1 MSKML
6 RVGKIT
12 YANCTPIFDGLEH
25 MNLPYVE
32 IVTGVPSE
40 LNQALANGEID
51 VCISSSIEYPRHA
64 DDYLI
69 LPDFCI
75 GSDGP
80 VESVLFFSQIPIEQL
95 EGQEILVTSESATSV
110 ILLQILLKK
119 HFGLEN
125 VSVRSTKL
133 PFYEALSESKGVLVI
148 GDTALKA
155 YLNKPTHATCYDLGE
170 LWKKYTGLPFVYAL
184 WLVNKK
190 SARVSSELLSQFVRA
205 LHLVHQQMEKDIV
218 GIATRAIER
227 SWIPSDRLVQYWS
240 QAIQYRLLPPFVSG
254 LERFYCDA
262 ATLGYIETKPKLQFI
277 PE

>member
-1 MSKML
+1 ML

-80 VESVLFFSQIPIEQL
+80 VESVLFFSRVPIAQL

-110 ILLQILLKK
+110 ILLQILLKR
-119 HFGLEN
+119 HFGLTN
-125 VSVRSTKL
+125 VTIRATRA
-133 PFYEALSESKGVLVI
+133 PFDRALTESGGVLVI

-155 YLNKPTHATCYDLGE
+155 YLNRPTDATCYDLGA
-170 LWKKYTGLPFVYAL
+170 LWKEYTGLPFVYAL
-184 WLVNKK
+184 WLVN
-190 SARVSSELLSQFVRA
+190 RNTVSSKRAILEKFSEALKTVHSSMLQNLSAIAERSEERKWVGSDA
-205 LHLVHQQMEKDIV
+205 LVH
-218 GIATRAIER
+218 
-227 SWIPSDRLVQYWS
+227 YWRD
-240 QAIQYRLLPPFVSG
+240 AIQYTMSETHYAG
-254 LERFYCDA
+254 LRTFYQNA
-262 ATLGYIETKPKLQFI
+262 VELGYLVKRPLLQFD
-277 PE
+277 